1 MKHYATRPDRPHKR
15 KAPNRDRTRSA
26 NAWRITASWDSRP
39 DRPAVR
45 TTSDKKARNRMVRTF
60 TADGAYVIVEEQH
73 GPAWRTWREFN
84 GAEQLRNAARAEQEQ
99 AEAAARET
107 RHRADYDRQVRVH
120 QAVAVEQ
127 AAADRDRLAALMRRP
142 PIARQSTGHA
152 TARHIT
158 GSQR

>member
-1 MKHYATRPDRPHKR
+1 
-15 KAPNRDRTRSA
+15 
-26 NAWRITASWDSRP
+26 
-39 DRPAVR
+39 
-45 TTSDKKARNRMVRTF
+45 MVRTF

-73 GPAWRTWREFN
+73 GPTWRTVQEIN

-99 AEAAARET
+99 AEAAAREA

-120 QAVAVEQ
+120 QAATEAE

-142 PIARQSTGHA
+142 PIARRSTGHA